1 MGVLMRYRGI
11 EYILLRISVVLL
23 VLLALF
29 QPG

>member
-1 MGVLMRYRGI
+1 MRYKGI

-23 VLLALF
+23 LVLALF